1 VSTSA
6 ASQEWY
12 ERALAAY
19 RAGEYARCR
28 DLAQEALATDPRN
41 VPCLILKGMGLIEL
55 GQAKNAVEPL
65 QQAISIAPENAD
77 AWRQLGIAVLM
88 AGDRTAAL
96 HAFQKTQGLRPEEVP
111 VLVDV
116 GNLLFTVERPQE
128 ALETLEEARRLKPGD
143 LTILRNLADMYA
155 SLERYEQ
162 ALRTTNEILELRPD
176 DVLVCCDAAS
186 LCLRLDR
193 WDEAANVF
201 RTLRR
206 IDQEHEVYAIHGLVM
221 TEIRR
226 RDWRQ
231 AVDFIIEAT
240 RLDRYDLTTSFLVY
254 VTGKFFGR
262 SAVAE
267 ISLNELVARFEAE
280 QRDHRRLHAEIQS

>member
-1 VSTSA
+1 MSTSA

-28 DLAQEALATDPRN
+28 DFAQEALATDPRN
-41 VPCLILKGMGLIEL
+41 VAWLILKGMGLIEL
-55 GQAKNAVEPL
+55 GQPKDAVEPL
-65 QQAISIAPENAD
+65 QQAISVAPDSAD

-96 HAFQKTQGLRPEEVP
+96 HAFQKTQGLRPGEVP

-116 GNLLFTVERPQE
+116 GNLLFTVARSQE
-128 ALETLEEARRLKPGD
+128 ALDTLEEARRLMPGD
-143 LTILRNLADMYA
+143 LTILRNLAEMYA
-155 SLERYEQ
+155 SLERYEE
-162 ALRTTNEILELRPD
+162 ALRSTHEILELRPD
-176 DVLVCCDAAS
+176 DALACCDAAS
-186 LCLRLDR
+186 LCLRLNR
-193 WDEAANVF
+193 LDEAADVF

-206 IDQEHEVYAIHGLVM
+206 IDQEHEVNAIHGLVM

-226 RDWRQ
+226 RDWRR
-231 AVDFIIEAT
+231 AVDLIIEAT
-240 RLDRYDLTTSFLVY
+240 RLDRYDLTTGFLVY
-254 VTGKFFGR
+254 ITGKFFGQ

-267 ISLNELVARFEAE
+267 ISLNELVARFETE
-280 QRDHRRLHAEIQS
+280 QREHRRLHAEVQA

>member
-1 VSTSA
+1 M
-6 ASQEWY
+6 
-12 ERALAAY
+12 
-19 RAGEYARCR
+19 
-28 DLAQEALATDPRN
+28 
-41 VPCLILKGMGLIEL
+41 PCLILKGMVLIEL
-55 GQAKNAVEPL
+55 GQPTDAVEPL
-65 QQAISIAPENAD
+65 QHAIRLAPDSAD
-77 AWRQLGIAVLM
+77 AWRQLGIAGLM
-88 AGDRTAAL
+88 AGDRSAAL

-116 GNLLFTVERPQE
+116 SHLLFTVARSQE
-128 ALETLEEARRLKPGD
+128 ALDTLEEARRLKPGD
-143 LTILRNLADMYA
+143 LTILRDLADMYA

-176 DVLVCCDAAS
+176 DVLACCDAAS
-186 LCLRLDR
+186 LCRRLDR
-193 WDEAANVF
+193 WDDSANVF

-231 AVDFIIEAT
+231 AVDLIIEAT
-240 RLDRYDLTTSFLVY
+240 RLDRDDLTTSFLVY
-254 VTGKFFGR
+254 ITGKFFGR

-267 ISLNELVARFEAE
+267 ISLNELVARFEAA
-280 QRDHRRLHAEIQS
+280 QRDHRRLHAEIQA